1 MAKNFKYCLLKKNKG
16 KKTMKKLTTIFV
28 MLLFGSGVFAQNI
41 TNTLPSNGNFYIKD
55 ATNTFFTL
63 QQSTGNVAIGTTT
76 FDPVNPEKFLVDCGT
91 TESVNGMYVKGTI
104 NTYFQFNI
112 RNLSNGDQASSD
124 IVMTADNGT
133 ETTNFMD
140 VGINGS
146 GYVYT
151 PGNPILTG
159 RANDCYILASGRDLY
174 ITNNSLNDD
183 IIFLVGGTDTTKQRL
198 RLFSN
203 GNVAIGSVWNAGY
216 KFQVKLDNSK
226 EGHVNP
232 TSGAWAYSSDVRLKK
247 NIKTLTNALECIL
260 NLNPVRYDWKT
271 DADSKDGKQIGFIAQ
286 ELEKY
291 LPELVDTD
299 VDGMK
304 SITYSTLTSVLT
316 GAVQEQQKQI
326 DELNSRLS
334 AIEKKSGGIQTSGFI
349 LSGNNLGL
357 WIFLSTVVL
366 CVAGIIT
373 RKIKKS

>member
-1 MAKNFKYCLLKKNKG
+1 
-16 KKTMKKLTTIFV
+16 MKKLIAILMVF
-28 MLLFGSGVFAQNI
+28 MFCSGLIAQDI
-41 TNTLPSNGNFYIKD
+41 TNTLPTGGKYYIKD
-55 ATNTFFTL
+55 ATNVFFTL
-63 QQSTGNVAIGTTT
+63 QQTGGYVGIGSNT
-76 FDPVNPEKFLVDCGT
+76 FDATNPEKLLVDCGT
-91 TESVNGMYVKGTI
+91 TTSVNAIYAKGII
-104 NTYFQFNI
+104 NSYFQFNI
-112 RNLSNGDQASSD
+112 RNMSNGTQASSD
-124 IVMTADNGT
+124 VVMTADNGT

-151 PGNPILTG
+151 EGNPILTG

-198 RLFSN
+198 RLFAN
-203 GNVAIGSVWNAGY
+203 GNVAIGSVWNSGY

-247 NIKTLTNALECIL
+247 NIQPLTKSLECIL
-260 NLNPVRYDWKT
+260 KLNPVRYDWKT
-271 DADSKDGKQIGFIAQ
+271 DADSKDGTQLGFIAQ

-316 GAVQEQQKQI
+316 GAIQEQQKQI
-326 DELNSRLS
+326 EQLNTRL
-334 AIEKKSGGIQTSGFI
+334 ANLEKKSGVIQTSGFVPEG
-349 LSGNNLGL
+349 SSTGM
-357 WIFLSTVVL
+357 WIFLSAVAL
-366 CVAGIIT
+366 SIAGIV
-373 RKIKKS
+373 IKKRS

>member
-1 MAKNFKYCLLKKNKG
+1 
-16 KKTMKKLTTIFV
+16 MKKLTTIL
-28 MLLFGSGVFAQNI
+28 MILLFSSGLIAQDI
-41 TNTLPSNGNFYIKD
+41 TNTLPSGGKYYIKD

-63 QQSTGNVAIGTTT
+63 QQTGGYVGIGSNSFDAI
-76 FDPVNPEKFLVDCGT
+76 NPEKLLVDCGT
-91 TESVNGMYVKGTI
+91 TTSVNSIYAKGSI
-104 NTYFQFNI
+104 NSYFQINI

-146 GYVYT
+146 GYIYHE
-151 PGNPILTG
+151 GNPIMTG
-159 RANDCYILASGRDLY
+159 RTNDCYILASGRDLY
-174 ITNNSLNDD
+174 ITNNSVNDD

-203 GNVAIGSVWNAGY
+203 GNVAIGSVWNSGY

-232 TSGAWAYSSDVRLKK
+232 SNGAWAYSSDVRLKK
-247 NIKTLTNALECIL
+247 NIQSLKNSLECIL
-260 NLNPVRYDWKT
+260 KLNPVRYDWKT
-271 DADSKDGKQIGFIAQ
+271 DVDSKDGSQIGFIAQ
-286 ELEKY
+286 ELENY

-316 GAVQEQQKQI
+316 GAIQEQQAQI
-326 DELNSRLS
+326 DELNNRLK
-334 AIEKKSGGIQTSGFI
+334 ALEKKSGLIQSSGFVPEG
-349 LSGNNLGL
+349 SNTGL
-357 WIFLSTVVL
+357 WIFLSAVVL
-366 CVAGIIT
+366 SFAGIV
-373 RKIKKS
+373 IKKRG

>member
-1 MAKNFKYCLLKKNKG
+1 
-16 KKTMKKLTTIFV
+16 MKKLTTILMV
-28 MLLFGSGVFAQNI
+28 LIFGSGLFAQNI
-41 TNTLPSNGNFYIKD
+41 TNTLPSNGNFFIKD
-55 ATNTFFTL
+55 VTNTFFTL
-63 QQSTGNVAIGTTT
+63 QQSTGNIGIGTNS
-76 FDPVNPEKFLVDCGT
+76 FDPVNPEKLLIDCGT
-91 TESVNGMYVKGTI
+91 TTSVNAIYAKGSI
-104 NTYFQFNI
+104 NSYFQFNI
-112 RNLSNGDQASSD
+112 RNYSNGNQASSD
-124 IVMTADNGT
+124 VVMTADNGT

-140 VGINGS
+140 IGINGS

-151 PGNPILTG
+151 EGNPILTG

-174 ITNNSLNDD
+174 ITNNSVNDD

-203 GNVAIGSVWNAGY
+203 GNVAIGSAWNSSY

-247 NIKTLTNALECIL
+247 NIQPLTKSLEYIM

-271 DADSKDGKQIGFIAQ
+271 DEDSENGNQIGFIAQ

-304 SITYSTLTSVLT
+304 SVTYSTLTSVLT
-316 GAVQEQQKQI
+316 GAIKEQQVMIESQKNDIEQLKADI
-326 DELNSRLS
+326 KELNSTKRVQFSEINPGGFNLHLGILLS
-334 AIEKKSGGIQTSGFI
+334 
-349 LSGNNLGL
+349 L
-357 WIFLSTVVL
+357 IFGALTGV
-366 CVAGIIT
+366 IIK
-373 RKIKKS
+373 KIKS

>member
-1 MAKNFKYCLLKKNKG
+1 
-16 KKTMKKLTTIFV
+16 MKKLTTFLMV
-28 MLLFGSGVFAQNI
+28 LVFCGGLFAQNI
-41 TNTLPSNGNFYIKD
+41 TNTLPSNGNFYIRD
-55 ATNTFFTL
+55 ATNVFFAL
-63 QQSTGNVAIGTTT
+63 QQSSGNVGIGTTS
-76 FDPVNPEKFLVDCGT
+76 FDPDNPEKLLVDCGT
-91 TESVNGMYVKGTI
+91 TTSVNAIYAKGSI
-104 NTYFQFNI
+104 NSYFQFNI
-112 RNLSNGDQASSD
+112 RNLSNGNQASSD

-140 VGINGS
+140 VGINCS
-146 GYVYT
+146 GYTYQQ
-151 PGNPILTG
+151 GNPIMTG

-183 IIFLVGGTDTTKQRL
+183 IIFLVGGTDTTKQRM

-232 TSGAWAYSSDVRLKK
+232 STGAWAYSSDIRLKK
-247 NIKTLTNALECIL
+247 NIQPLKNSLECIL
-260 NLNPVRYDWKT
+260 KLNPVRYDWKT

-316 GAVQEQQKQI
+316 GAIQEQQKQI
-326 DELNSRLS
+326 EELNTRLT
-334 AIEKKSGGIQTSGFI
+334 ALEKKSGVIQSSGFMSGG
-349 LSGNNLGL
+349 LSTGM
-357 WIFLSTVVL
+357 WIFLSVVAL
-366 CVAGIIT
+366 SVAGIL
-373 RKIKKS
+373 IKKRS

>member
-1 MAKNFKYCLLKKNKG
+1 MKNLL
-16 KKTMKKLTTIFV
+16 LT
-28 MLLFGSGVFAQNI
+28 LLAFLIVGSLAAQNI
-41 TNTLPSNGNFYIKD
+41 TNTLPSSGKYFIKD
-55 ATNTFFTL
+55 ATNYFFTL
-63 QQSTGNVAIGTTT
+63 QQSDGNVAIGTTV
-76 FDPVNPEKFLVDCGT
+76 FDTENPEKFLVDCGT
-91 TESVNGMYVKGTI
+91 TNSVNAIYTKGSI
-104 NTYFQFNI
+104 NSYFQFNI
-112 RNLSNGDQASSD
+112 RNLSTGDQASSD

-146 GYVYT
+146 GYVYA
-151 PGNPILTG
+151 PGNPIMTG
-159 RANDCYILASGRDLY
+159 RSNDCYILASGRDLY
-174 ITNNSLNDD
+174 ITNNSVTDD

-232 TSGAWAYSSDVRLKK
+232 TSGAWAYSSDIRLKK
-247 NIKTLTNALECIL
+247 NIQPLKSPLECIL
-260 NLNPVRYDWKT
+260 KLNPVRYDWKT
-271 DADSKDGKQIGFIAQ
+271 DPDSKNGKQIGFIAQ

-299 VDGMK
+299 LDGMK

-326 DELNSRLS
+326 EELNERISSLENNSPVKRNAGIFQDGSNSGFWLFLS
-334 AIEKKSGGIQTSGFI
+334 AVT
-349 LSGNNLGL
+349 LS
-357 WIFLSTVVL
+357 
-366 CVAGIIT
+366 VAGLII
-373 RKIKKS
+373 RKKNNV